1 MSSVR
6 WSRELSAREVGSVSE
21 ASDLGA
27 SERSA
32 AARRQLEIIE
42 QVADWMD
49 RRYLDPILGFVLPG
63 AGDALGAV
71 LGLLTIASA
80 FRMRAHP
87 IVIARMF
94 INLAFDSVLG
104 SIPFLGAVIDFF
116 YRAHVRNLNLL
127 KAREGRAARSSDWL
141 VVCGAALVF
150 LLALCLPIL
159 LLIAT
164 ISLLW

>member
-1 MSSVR
+1 MGPVA
-6 WSRELSAREVGSVSE
+6 EE
-21 ASDLGA
+21 SDFVA

-49 RRYLDPILGFVLPG
+49 RRYLDPILGFALPG
-63 AGDALGAV
+63 AGDALGAA
-71 LGLLTIASA
+71 LGLLTIIAA

-87 IVIARMF
+87 IVIARML
-94 INLAFDSVLG
+94 INLSLDAALG

-116 YRAHVRNLNLL
+116 YRAHVRNLKLI
-127 KAREGRAARSSDWL
+127 KAREDRPARSSDWL

-150 LLALCLPIL
+150 LLALCLPIVL
-159 LLIAT
+159 VIAT
-164 ISLLW
+164 ISLLS